1 MFRRVAALYQIYE
14 RQRLDIA
21 RPGGAIVDQTG
32 IRIGHVDRIRL
43 HGGRLQVTGWV
54 LADRVRL
61 LLDGAEAE
69 AVPMRRRPDVAAA
82 LGLPD
87 TVGFDLAVP
96 AWLDTLRRA
105 QAPGLVV
112 IPAAG
117 AAGVAPL
124 SLPLQVPRGALA
136 RLRLAFARDLALS
149 VPAILGWY
157 VTRDP
162 VWRARIKARLRLGQV
177 AQAGPLDAALFA
189 APGATS
195 APAPASAPAPPRRI
209 TIVLPVYNAFDLL
222 TECLERVER
231 HTDLPWRLIA
241 IDDASPDPRVRPF
254 LQGWA
259 RGRDNVTLLEN
270 PQNLGFIGSVNR
282 GFAAALADREGGED
296 QGRGDQGGAAAVV
309 LLNTDALVPQGW
321 ASRLV
326 APLAVPDVASVTPM
340 SSDAEVVSVPVV
352 CARTVLRP
360 GQAEV
365 IDAAARRF
373 APGAGLADL
382 PTGVG
387 FCMAVARGW
396 LARVP
401 AFDTAFGRGY
411 GEEVDWCRRTAA
423 LGARH
428 LGLPGLFV
436 EHRGGESF
444 GSAEKRAQIL
454 RNNDIIARRYPG
466 YDQGVQ
472 EFIAADPLR
481 TARLALGL
489 AWAGSLDPARTVPVY
504 VAHAMG
510 GGADLWLEDAIA
522 DDLAEGHPSVI
533 LRVGTARR
541 WQLEL
546 VAPQGRTLG
555 QTDDTDVL
563 RALLAVLPRRQ
574 LVYSCG
580 VGDPDPVSLPGILLS
595 LLAPGD
601 GVRMLFHDYL
611 ALSPSYTLLDA
622 DGGYRG
628 PVVAPRADRAHQ
640 TRRPDGTPVTLET
653 WQAAWHA
660 LAARADL
667 VVFSPDGAAQVGAV
681 WPDLADRIRIVPH
694 RLRHA
699 VPRLPA
705 PAPDAPVVL
714 GVLGNIGLQ
723 KGAAVLSDLARRV
736 QGMGP
741 GAPGLVLLGKID
753 PNYALPASVPVHGP
767 YAVEDL
773 PTLVARY
780 GITHWLIPSVGPETF
795 CYTVHETLATGL
807 PVLAFALGAQGIA
820 VRQAPNGTEMP
831 FDPGADLVGTILDSL
846 QRMQQAPARA
856 LP

>member
-1 MFRRVAALYQIYE
+1 MFRRVATLYQIYA
-14 RQRLDIA
+14 RQRLDFA
-21 RPGGAIVDQTG
+21 RPGDPILDSTNT
-32 IRIGHVDRIRL
+32 RIGHVDRIRL
-43 HGGRLQVTGWV
+43 QGGRLQVTGWV

-61 LLDGAEAE
+61 MLDGAEAE

-82 LGLPD
+82 LGLPE

-105 QAPGLVV
+105 QAPGLVI

-117 AAGVAPL
+117 APGVGPV
-124 SLPLQVPRGALA
+124 SLPLAVPRGVLM
-136 RLRLAFARDLALS
+136 RLRLGFARDLALS
-149 VPAILGWY
+149 VPAILGWFA
-157 VTRDP
+157 TRNP

-177 AQAGPLDAALFA
+177 AQSGPLDAALFA
-189 APGATS
+189 PPATS
-195 APAPASAPAPPRRI
+195 APAPAPVPAPLRHI

-222 TECLERVER
+222 TECLDRIER
-231 HTDLPWRLIA
+231 HTDLPWRLIV
-241 IDDASPDPRVRPF
+241 IEDASPDPQVRPF
-254 LQGWA
+254 LQAWA
-259 RGRDNVTLLEN
+259 RGRGNVTLLEN

-282 GFAAALADREGGED
+282 GFAAAMAEGGAD
-296 QGRGDQGGAAAVV
+296 AGPVV
-309 LLNTDALVPQGW
+309 LLNSDALVPEGW

-326 APLAVPDVASVTPM
+326 APLAAADVASVTPM
-340 SSDAEVVSVPVV
+340 SNDAEVVSVPVV
-352 CARTVLRP
+352 CARSTLRP
-360 GQAEV
+360 GQAEAL
-365 IDAAARRF
+365 DAAARRF
-373 APGAGLADL
+373 APGAGLAPL

-387 FCMAVARGW
+387 FCMAMARDW

-401 AFDTAFGRGY
+401 QFDTAFGRGY
-411 GEEVDWCRRTAA
+411 GEEVDWCQRTAVM
-423 LGARH
+423 GARH

-444 GSAEKRAQIL
+444 GSAEKRALIL
-454 RNNDIIARRYPG
+454 RNNDIIGRRYPG

-472 EFIAADPLR
+472 DFIAADPLR
-481 TARLALGL
+481 SARLALGL
-489 AWAGSLDPARTVPVY
+489 AWAGSLDPDRTVPVY

-546 VAPQGRTLG
+546 VTPQGRTLG
-555 QTDDTDVL
+555 QTDDTDLL
-563 RALLAVLPRRQ
+563 RAILAVLPRRQ

-580 VGDPDPVSLPGILLS
+580 VGDPDPVALPGILLS
-595 LLAPGD
+595 LLGPGD

-628 PVVAPRADRAHQ
+628 PVVAPRADPAHR
-640 TRRPDGTPVTLET
+640 TRRPDGTPVSLET

-660 LAARADL
+660 MAAQADL

-723 KGAAVLSDLARRV
+723 KGAAVLRDLARRLA
-736 QGMGP
+736 GMGP
-741 GAPGLVLLGKID
+741 GAPRLVLLGKID
-753 PNYALPASVPVHGP
+753 PSYALPASVPVHGP

-773 PTLVARY
+773 PALVARY
-780 GITHWLIPSVGPETF
+780 GITHWIIPSVGPETF

-831 FDPGADLVGTILDSL
+831 FDPAADLAGTILDSL
-846 QRMQQAPARA
+846 RQMQQAPARRPA
-856 LP
+856 S